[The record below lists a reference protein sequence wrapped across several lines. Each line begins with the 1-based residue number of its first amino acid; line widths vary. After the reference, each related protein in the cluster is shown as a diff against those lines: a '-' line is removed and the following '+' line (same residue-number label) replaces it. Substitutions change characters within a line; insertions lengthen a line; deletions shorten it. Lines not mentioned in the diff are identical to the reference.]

1 VIFNFL
7 HHLAAFGRCCRRALS
22 LRTPIPAAST
32 ACLTAMCMPYPT
44 STLHP
49 PTCCQQHGFCSCALA
64 LTALCRAVMPALA
77 TLHQNCRCCWQ
88 RSVCAMPLSL
98 QGHCSHLYVPFR
110 IHSCTIRLQRLL
122 PPPADVDGARAALMN
137 AFQVG
142 CIRLHIC
149 YACLLL
155 AVLTLELGCGTS
167 MDADACGRRITN
179 WRGRRR

>member
-1 VIFNFL
+1 
-7 HHLAAFGRCCRRALS
+7 
-22 LRTPIPAAST
+22 
-32 ACLTAMCMPYPT
+32 
-44 STLHP
+44 
-49 PTCCQQHGFCSCALA
+49 
-64 LTALCRAVMPALA
+64 
-77 TLHQNCRCCWQ
+77 
-88 RSVCAMPLSL
+88 MPLSL

-149 YACLLL
+149 CACLLL
-155 AVLTLELGCGTS
+155 AVLTLESGCRTS
-167 MDADACGRRITN
+167 VDADACGRRITN